1 MVDKSNPT
9 LRVLNVISLLA
20 SCPGDEFSLAEL
32 ARRLKMSKASAH
44 RLLTT
49 MADADFL
56 SRDPIKKTY
65 GLGMS
70 LIGVGQAALEKH
82 RGLDRA
88 RREMARLT
96 ADLDIQCSAST
107 LIGGDLV
114 ILAKEGVPKS
124 HEGQTRVGE
133 RRTVVPPMGIGHI
146 AWDDGAKAASYLAM
160 AAAHMRADSYTWL
173 CEALALI
180 RHRGYAAAAGSPVY
194 HRISEAAV
202 LPVGGLRDDA
212 SWATLFDLM
221 GQLSPADIQLANLD
235 EADGNAVGYV
245 SAPVF
250 SAEGKLALQ
259 LVLSGFPASF
269 SKAKIE
275 RCVDKLCAAAALVT
289 SELHGRMPRMS

>member
-1 MVDKSNPT
+1 MIDKSNPT
-9 LRVLNVISLLA
+9 LRVLNVINLLA

-56 SRDPIKKTY
+56 SRDPVKKTY
-65 GLGMS
+65 ALGMA

-96 ADLDIQCSAST
+96 MELNIQCSAST
-107 LIGGDLV
+107 LIGDDIV
-114 ILAKEGVPKS
+114 ILAKEGFPKS

-133 RRTVVPPMGIGHI
+133 RRPVVPPMGIGHI
-146 AWDDGAKAASYLAM
+146 AWEGGTKAASYLAM
-160 AAAHMRADSYTWL
+160 AEAHMRADSYDSL
-173 CEALALI
+173 CQALELI
-180 RHRGYAAAAGSPVY
+180 RHRGYAMGAGSPLW
-194 HRISEAAV
+194 HRISAAAV
-202 LPVGGLRDDA
+202 LPIGQPRDDA
-212 SWATLFDLM
+212 YWAALFELM
-221 GQLSPADIQLANLD
+221 GQLSPADIQLRDLD
-235 EADGNAVGYV
+235 QADVVGYL

-250 SAEGKLALQ
+250 AAEGKLALQ
-259 LVLSGFPASF
+259 LVLSGFPATF

-275 RCVDKLCAAAALVT
+275 RCIEKLCAAAALVT
-289 SELHGRMPRMS
+289 SELHGRMPRLS